1 MAASRTGAGAGASA
15 GEQIDLLALVE
26 PAETLPAEPAPSD
39 DAAPAPEPERA
50 ASEGVAV
57 ELSVAE
63 PGTADATAPGAD
75 APDASQADASDVAA
89 PHVVASLGAKR
100 GLRLLH
106 TSDWHL
112 GRTLFQVPLLEAQA
126 AFLDWLLE
134 TAVDQQVD
142 AVLVA
147 GDVYDRAI
155 PPVEAVRL
163 LDDAFLRFAEA
174 GVPLVVASG
183 NHDSAVRLGF
193 LSGVSE
199 RSGIHLRTSVDDI
212 GSPVLLADEHGPVA
226 VYGIPYLLPD
236 AVMEQLGAER
246 SHESVLAAAVGRIRQ
261 DAEARGIGRTVV
273 LAHAFISGGST
284 TDSERDISVGGVGD
298 APSRVFDGV
307 AYAAL
312 GHLHRPQDVP
322 LSGSATTLR
331 YSGSPLPFG
340 FGEQHDTKSVALV
353 ELGPD
358 GVAGIALLP
367 TPVPR
372 PLRQVRGRLD
382 ELLARA
388 VGDLADLA
396 DCWVKAVLTD
406 PSRPLSPME
415 RLRAVWPHTLVLDFE
430 PEGAPVGTETD
441 LARLR
446 RTTDP
451 VEVCSL
457 FLQYVD
463 REAPTDA
470 ELVVLRDAV
479 EAVQHAEA
487 GA

>member
-26 PAETLPAEPAPSD
+26 PAHVAQPPADHAQD
-39 DAAPAPEPERA
+39 DAPAPALTPA
-50 ASEGVAV
+50 ATKPA
-57 ELSVAE
+57 LR
-63 PGTADATAPGAD
+63 ADAT
-75 APDASQADASDVAA
+75 
-89 PHVVASLGAKR
+89 ASLGAKR

-112 GRTLFQVPLLEAQA
+112 GRTLFQTPLLDAQA
-126 AFLDWLLE
+126 AFLEWLLE
-134 TAVDQQVD
+134 VAVREQVD

-174 GVPLVVASG
+174 GIPLVVASG

-193 LSGVSE
+193 MSGLSE
-199 RSGIHLRTSVDDI
+199 RSGIHLRTAVDDI
-212 GSPVLLADEHGPVA
+212 ASPVVLADEHGPVG

-246 SHESVLAAAVGRIRQ
+246 SHESVLAAAVARVLA
-261 DAEARGIGRTVV
+261 DAEQRGIARTVV
-273 LAHAFISGGST
+273 LAHAFVSGGST
-284 TDSERDISVGGVGD
+284 TDSERDISIGGVGD
-298 APSRVFDGV
+298 APARVFDGV

-312 GHLHRPQDVP
+312 GHLHRPQAVP
-322 LSGSATTLR
+322 LAGSATVLR

-358 GVAGIALLP
+358 GVREVALLP

-372 PLRQVRGRLD
+372 RLREVRGRID
-382 ELLARA
+382 DLLARA
-388 VGDLADLA
+388 DGDLADLA

-406 PSRPLSPME
+406 PSRPLAPME

-430 PEGAPVGTETD
+430 PEGAPVAADVD

-446 RTTDP
+446 RATDP
-451 VEVCSL
+451 VEVCGM
-457 FLQYVD
+457 FVAFVD
-463 REAPTDA
+463 REGPSDD